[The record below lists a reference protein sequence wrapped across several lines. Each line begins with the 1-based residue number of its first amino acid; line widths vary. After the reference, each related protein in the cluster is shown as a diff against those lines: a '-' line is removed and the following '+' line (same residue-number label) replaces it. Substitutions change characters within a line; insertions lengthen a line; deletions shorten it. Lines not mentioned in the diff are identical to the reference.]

1 MPLTS
6 RRTGSGV
13 WPRLLCA
20 LGLAAGL
27 ALTPVVASPAATT
40 TCLRLQPEFGPP
52 TTQVDV
58 FGCGFRA
65 DESVE
70 VTLGSAVS
78 ARAWA
83 DGRGEF
89 FTTFNVPG
97 DASLGRSKV
106 TATGQSSKVSV
117 TRNFTVRNP

>member
-6 RRTGSGV
+6 RRTGSRV

-27 ALTPVVASPAATT
+27 ALTPVAASPAAT

-70 VTLGSAVS
+70 MTFGSAFS
-78 ARAWA
+78 ARAWT

-89 FTTFNVPG
+89 STTFNVPG

-106 TATGQSSKVSV
+106 TATGLSSKVSV